1 MALRESCPTWLAC
14 AKPLCASLLF
24 LDMGSSH
31 QHHIFGIGIGTTAY
45 EMWLHRNFGIRRL
58 GSPGGHHGVG
68 FGL

>member
-1 MALRESCPTWLAC
+1 
-14 AKPLCASLLF
+14 
-24 LDMGSSH
+24 MGSSH

-45 EMWLHRNFGIRRL
+45 EMWLHRNFGIHRL